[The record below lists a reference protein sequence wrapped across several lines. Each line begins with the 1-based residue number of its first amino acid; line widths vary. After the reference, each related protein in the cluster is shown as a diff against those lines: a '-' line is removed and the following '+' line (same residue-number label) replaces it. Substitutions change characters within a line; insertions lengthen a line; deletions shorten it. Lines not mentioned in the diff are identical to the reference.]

1 MSSQNAESF
10 IKMIKSKS
18 TKIPDIVSFL
28 RNNTIE
34 INALDSHGYNALHY
48 AIKQENCELV
58 NLLLTIEPAD
68 DTKVIEKADPNF
80 PTDDVSNSITTSPLF
95 LALFYVNDEEKSNK
109 IIKTLI
115 KNGAKLTYKD
125 EENCTFFQRVC
136 EKGRIEL
143 VNFIL
148 EKDPCP
154 IDINKEVSNCGSA
167 LHMALL
173 GSQDELIAPLLER
186 GIDLSIKNSDGNTAL
201 HFALLEKQLNQF
213 KQIIDFLIS
222 NKNITNEQKKAII
235 NSQNNEGNTLLH
247 EVAMSKSSLLTNFL
261 LHKIPKEFCA
271 DETIKNKEGF
281 TYKEAAENIV
291 QMENIKK
298 ENERIRKEEIRKIKE
313 EARLEQIEEEKKIR
327 EREKLIQEKIE
338 KQEEFG
344 RKLIQYRGWIFLVVF
359 CLFMGITFILVSNA
373 TKKKEKIL

>member
-115 KNGAKLTYKD
+115 K
-125 EENCTFFQRVC
+125 
-136 EKGRIEL
+136 
-143 VNFIL
+143 
-148 EKDPCP
+148 
-154 IDINKEVSNCGSA
+154 
-167 LHMALL
+167 
-173 GSQDELIAPLLER
+173 
-186 GIDLSIKNSDGNTAL
+186 
-201 HFALLEKQLNQF
+201 
-213 KQIIDFLIS
+213 
-222 NKNITNEQKKAII
+222 
-235 NSQNNEGNTLLH
+235 
-247 EVAMSKSSLLTNFL
+247 
-261 LHKIPKEFCA
+261 
-271 DETIKNKEGF
+271 
-281 TYKEAAENIV
+281 
-291 QMENIKK
+291 MEPN
-298 ENERIRKEEIRKIKE
+298 
-313 EARLEQIEEEKKIR
+313 
-327 EREKLIQEKIE
+327 
-338 KQEEFG
+338 
-344 RKLIQYRGWIFLVVF
+344 
-359 CLFMGITFILVSNA
+359 
-373 TKKKEKIL
+373 